1 MPSALTAKGP
11 EPLAGMVVAD
21 GAAATSA
28 QVIAF
33 DSTTSSV
40 RNALRGAAANIQ
52 KKFTRGWIRAT
63 GGRRRAA
70 PFLEQLSLW
79 K

>member
-28 QVIAF
+28 QRIAF
-33 DSTTSSV
+33 ENTTSSV
-40 RNALRGAAANIQ
+40 GNALLWMAAEIQ
-52 KKFTRGWIRAT
+52 K
-63 GGRRRAA
+63 GGVEA
-70 PFLEQLSLW
+70 LEPSHW
-79 K
+79 R